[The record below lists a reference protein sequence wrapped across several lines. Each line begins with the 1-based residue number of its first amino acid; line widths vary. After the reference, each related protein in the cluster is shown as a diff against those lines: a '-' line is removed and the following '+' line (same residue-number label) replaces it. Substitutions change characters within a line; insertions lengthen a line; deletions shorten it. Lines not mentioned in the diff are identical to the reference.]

1 MEKAQAV
8 SAVESTG
15 SDGASW
21 LNELAR
27 LRQREAWGR
36 WRTVWLNGKGFL
48 SLVKGCEM
56 YPSSACLGA
65 PDVYQKASTNP
76 RGRLTLPPT

>member
-36 WRTVWLNGKGFL
+36 WRTV
-48 SLVKGCEM
+48 
-56 YPSSACLGA
+56 
-65 PDVYQKASTNP
+65 
-76 RGRLTLPPT
+76 